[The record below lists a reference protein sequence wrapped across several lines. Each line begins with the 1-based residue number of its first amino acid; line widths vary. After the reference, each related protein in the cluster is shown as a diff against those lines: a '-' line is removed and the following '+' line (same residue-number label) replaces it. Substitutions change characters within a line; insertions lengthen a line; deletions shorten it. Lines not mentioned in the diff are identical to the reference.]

1 MAVGTAPDF
10 PSRRERKMR
19 KGAWFPGRAPFSL
32 QSHPQDLALVEVRI
46 SAGHPWHSGVRSG
59 PDRMIGVAVLGAT
72 DAADEMIGNLRNGQ
86 PLRQV
91 ETAGVNVEMTRRPA
105 VAAVH
110 LQGVLLNKD
119 TAGEI
124 ALMDR

>member
-1 MAVGTAPDF
+1 
-10 PSRRERKMR
+10 
-19 KGAWFPGRAPFSL
+19 
-32 QSHPQDLALVEVRI
+32 
-46 SAGHPWHSGVRSG
+46 
-59 PDRMIGVAVLGAT
+59 MIGVAVLGAT
-72 DAADEMIGNLRNGQ
+72 DAADEMIGNLRYWQ

-124 ALMDR
+124 ALVDR